1 MLCNVCTANP
11 SYTAVAAMIVLHCIL
26 QLSLPVE
33 VTTRTT
39 YLNLYVHYIL
49 ELQKRARAAGDNDA
63 RLPLIIMTSEVSTI
77 TTLNKSP

>member
-1 MLCNVCTANP
+1 MFVHCT
-11 SYTAVAAMIVLHCIL
+11 L

-63 RLPLIIMTSEVSTI
+63 RLPLIIMTSEVRTVSEF
-77 TTLNKSP
+77 NMNSQ